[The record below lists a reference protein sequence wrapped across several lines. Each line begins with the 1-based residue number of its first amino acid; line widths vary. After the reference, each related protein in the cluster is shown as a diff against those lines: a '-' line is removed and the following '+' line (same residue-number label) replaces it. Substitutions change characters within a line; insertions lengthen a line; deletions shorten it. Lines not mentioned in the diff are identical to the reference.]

1 MNKMTVGMEN
11 LPNVFIEKVFVFVTG
26 DVLAEDYN
34 QRISITLAMYDHFPN
49 RSWLRPEMSDLKV
62 KIGFIT
68 DNSIASLTTGQKS
81 LYSYP
86 PSNNPGGIE
95 NKVLVIDA
103 KDFNRSG
110 GTETIHTFKKS
121 VEVIMDRTANLSI
134 YAACFLDGLDLGS
147 DMLNKFY
154 GPMQGESVYVN
165 GEINEQSGYFYYPET
180 NKEYAGPVHQH
191 PGSGFM
197 EGSKHSDVSHSKLR
211 YVSEEN
217 YKLTIVK
224 GVTDP
229 NELLPSGPGPQSGAG
244 NQRKEEGLAGIEEPD
259 VNQNTDPLTEIQEG
273 GNNGGSGS
281 FENPDSGNMGGG
293 YNV

>member
-1 MNKMTVGMEN
+1 
-11 LPNVFIEKVFVFVTG
+11 
-26 DVLAEDYN
+26 
-34 QRISITLAMYDHFPN
+34 
-49 RSWLRPEMSDLKV
+49 
-62 KIGFIT
+62 
-68 DNSIASLTTGQKS
+68 
-81 LYSYP
+81 
-86 PSNNPGGIE
+86 
-95 NKVLVIDA
+95 
-103 KDFNRSG
+103 
-110 GTETIHTFKKS
+110 
-121 VEVIMDRTANLSI
+121 
-134 YAACFLDGLDLGS
+134 
-147 DMLNKFY
+147 
-154 GPMQGESVYVN
+154 MQGESVYVN

-244 NQRKEEGLAGIEEPD
+244 NQREEEGLAGIEEPD

-281 FENPDSGNMGGG
+281 FENPDGGNMGGS
-293 YNV
+293 Y